1 MIKQLPYAPAVIMLA
16 LLLNACERE
25 NGNLMVGTLER
36 ERIELRVES
45 TEPIISIAAEDGQRV
60 LAGETVLA
68 QDPARHQ
75 ARLHQAEAERDRAA
89 ARLAE
94 LRRGPREESIRE
106 AQSRLQAN
114 EVITRNAR
122 ADLERAR
129 EVFDRGLSDEATL
142 DTARTRWEA
151 AMARE
156 QGDREALTALLNGA
170 TAEELQQA
178 QAQVNALEA
187 AVTQAR
193 LDLERLV
200 TAAPVDGTIDKI
212 LYQVGERPAVGSSVA
227 VMLDNRRTFA
237 RIYVPEQLRA
247 RMVPGTALPVT
258 IDGVPGSMTGVVRW
272 VSSDASF
279 TPYFA
284 LTEHDRSRLSYL
296 AEVDLPDASELPTGL
311 PLQAELAR

>member
-1 MIKQLPYAPAVIMLA
+1 MIKQLPYAPAVITLA
-16 LLLNACERE
+16 LLLSACEAE

-45 TEPIISIAAEDGQRV
+45 SEPIISIAAEDGQRM

-122 ADLERAR
+122 ADLDRDR

-212 LYQVGERPAVGSSVA
+212 LYQVGERPAVGSNVA
-227 VMLDNRRTFA
+227 VILDNRRTFA

-311 PLQAELAR
+311 PLQAELTR